1 MKERYDLVLGRKE
14 EDILRRE
21 IWAATLGAWTCML
34 TSYVVTPTVTELLL
48 VTPGKIGPIMIV
60 SYVLNMCGFQ
70 IIKAILSTMFWYFS
84 PDMSK
89 SESRGCSVCARSLV
103 RKTCYDILWIT
114 LSFVLVSTLVSLWSM
129 PQYVLSTPN
138 DRKPMPLEFLVHILD
153 EKNVPN
159 D

>member
-1 MKERYDLVLGRKE
+1 MREQYELVLGRKE
-14 EDILRRE
+14 EKILRRE
-21 IWAATLGAWTCML
+21 IWAATLGAWIYMVTQYVGFPPFREL
-34 TSYVVTPTVTELLL
+34 AVTSRAMGETYVIL
-48 VTPGKIGPIMIV
+48 
-60 SYVLNMCGFQ
+60 SSVLQVVGFPL
-70 IIKAILSTMFWYFS
+70 IKGILSTMFLYFS